1 MLLYIFSNM
10 AEDFS
15 LQFLSTSLLLIL
27 PLLVLL
33 FNFFDNTE
41 IIFFN
46 FFLPSYFTFFFGSAL
61 DSHFFIY
68 ALYSSYFKLSYNVW
82 RSFMSMYGRRNK
94 EYEEEVLNW

>member
-1 MLLYIFSNM
+1 M

-41 IIFFN
+41 F

-61 DSHFFIY
+61 DSHFLY

-94 EYEEEVLNW
+94 EYKEDVELVRLRFRKVMV